1 MARTAYFG
9 TATIEDLV
17 ATGKVLAVASLIANI
32 ADTLQTVATEF
43 LDANKTF
50 TLIVVSTRNRSLI
63 RKYQRGSTWRD
74 PVFPTIDC
82 AGHHHNTVVLVQ
94 FVVEKIE

>member
-1 MARTAYFG
+1 MARTAYFR

-32 ADTLQTVATEF
+32 ADTVATKF

-50 TLIVVSTRNRSLI
+50 TLIVVSTRYRSLI

-82 AGHHHNTVVLVQ
+82 AGHHNKVVLVQ